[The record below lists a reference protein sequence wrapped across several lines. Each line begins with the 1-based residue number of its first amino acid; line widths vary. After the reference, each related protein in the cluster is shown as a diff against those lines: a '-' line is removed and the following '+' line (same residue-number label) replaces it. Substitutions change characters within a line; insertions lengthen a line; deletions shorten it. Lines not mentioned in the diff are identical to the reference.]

1 MSTASHKLVEGRQR
15 ARVAEPHEGAVKGE
29 NEPVLLVAT
38 AFARWSAS
46 HSRSYHSPTQ
56 GRQRTARHWIR
67 RPARGTQCSDQ
78 QNSGYYRILNT
89 ADQCLGFFSIP
100 LGWRSSLP
108 RPHHV
113 ARPPPAPRPLGE
125 EGLAR
130 QSRVALVVNHR
141 SGDET
146 MGARGRRLACNTH
159 AYVHKLGVP

>member
-1 MSTASHKLVEGRQR
+1 MSLALHTYVRIIWMSTASHKLVEGRQR

-100 LGWRSSLP
+100 LGWAHGAHPYPAHTTWL
-108 RPHHV
+108 
-113 ARPPPAPRPLGE
+113 APPPPPGPWERR
-125 EGLAR
+125 GLHG
-130 QSRVALVVNHR
+130 N
-141 SGDET
+141 
-146 MGARGRRLACNTH
+146 RGW
-159 AYVHKLGVP
+159 P